1 MQAERKVSFPHIT
14 LLDVSFSMRYESV
27 GSDEA
32 ILENGDIIARSAVRS
47 NEAIFKN

>member
-27 GSDEA
+27 GSDKA
-32 ILENGDIIARSAVRS
+32 TLEMATSLRGAP
-47 NEAIFKN
+47 